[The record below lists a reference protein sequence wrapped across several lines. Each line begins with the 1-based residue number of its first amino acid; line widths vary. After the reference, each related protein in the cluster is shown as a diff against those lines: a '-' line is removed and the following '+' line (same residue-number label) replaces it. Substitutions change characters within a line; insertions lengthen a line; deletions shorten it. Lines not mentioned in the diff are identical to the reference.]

1 MQDFNNRMLYQI
13 DMKTLKS
20 FKFDYD
26 HENESE
32 PWRHFCLIHPQ
43 LERLEAS
50 GCMFKSLPVVVEN
63 IPNLKTLIL
72 STFYKL
78 SEKEAIKMIAKKCAN
93 LKYLEIKLEKMK
105 AEIAAA
111 VLKKKLP
118 GLKGF
123 VKQIDKQSH
132 RISKIVEL

>member
-1 MQDFNNRMLYQI
+1 
-13 DMKTLKS
+13 
-20 FKFDYD
+20 
-26 HENESE
+26 
-32 PWRHFCLIHPQ
+32 
-43 LERLEAS
+43 
-50 GCMFKSLPVVVEN
+50 
-63 IPNLKTLIL
+63 
-72 STFYKL
+72 
-78 SEKEAIKMIAKKCAN
+78 MIAKKCAN

-111 VLKKKLP
+111 VLKEKLP